1 MENKMME
8 AGQDELASARAA
20 RLRRLLRRKA
30 RGGVTLVEVLIV
42 VAIMAMIAGG
52 VAFALLPQAQK
63 ASIKTARQNAMELK
77 KMVELWVND
86 TPGECPTVG
95 QLKKDK
101 LLAKESGK
109 DPWGK
114 SYKIRCEGAEIYVSS
129 YGPDKKAGSED
140 DIVVPSASDE
150 EIDDE
155 E

>member
-1 MENKMME
+1 MENQE
-8 AGQDELASARAA
+8 RNLARRRSARLERLIA
-20 RLRRLLRRKA
+20 RRA
-30 RGGVTLVEVLIV
+30 QAGVTLVEVLIV

-77 KMVELWVND
+77 KMVELWVMD
-86 TPGECPTVG
+86 SPGECPSVS

-114 SYKIRCEGAEIYVSS
+114 TYKIKCEGNDIYVSS
-129 YGPDKKAGSED
+129 AGPDQKSGSED

-150 EIDDE
+150 DIEDE